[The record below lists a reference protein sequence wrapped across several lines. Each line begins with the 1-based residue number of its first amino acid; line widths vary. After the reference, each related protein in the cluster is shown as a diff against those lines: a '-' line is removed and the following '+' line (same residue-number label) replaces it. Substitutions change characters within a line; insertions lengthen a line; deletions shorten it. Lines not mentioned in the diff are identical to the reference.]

1 MGLGAAGPRGGSG
14 HGPTGA
20 GLQERHGVDAWR
32 FLLGLD
38 VESFEAGH
46 DVVAAGQPLLP
57 EYVQAMITETI
68 ANYDLTD
75 RSVMTASFVTYL
87 RMLMS
92 EVMVAFQRGVEA
104 GEAREREEVL
114 VDVAIEEDLMG
125 DDGTSL
131 MQRTL
136 TGQFRDTSS
145 GRWTRTL
152 QGLQNDLSAQPVP
165 LRNANIAGLLA
176 RLSSAVDIQASH
188 REPLLALL
196 VGMQECD
203 CTEAAVGDVGWQISW
218 WGRVYTA
225 LRLEAQAQA
234 MQTAPSSSLDA
245 PTADELQAMAED
257 EAEVRAERLREQEA
271 RQRQEEAHDREEE
284 EYLSAQANLLAT
296 DSPGADVQAEAAP
309 VPAAAVPTRLSA
321 QALRAWEDWEW
332 YNLLQEPPKQRRRTV
347 LTVTVGGSQ
356 SSGGPW
362 LSRTLRLPCS
372 RPTAGVNL
380 RLDMAFEE
388 EICPDDVETLVL
400 PAGASRGAQVVLAE
414 TQEMSQEA
422 TSRSPPPASSEPP
435 NVARETL
442 TASAPVE
449 VPAAQGED
457 GLVEEG
463 ALSDVA
469 WADYEELYG
478 KWKSGAI
485 DDSAVVLAGGRQL
498 LDLMQTQYVLDQEDT
513 QGVPV
518 TSTSTTTW
526 LSPLKRSDE

>member
-1 MGLGAAGPRGGSG
+1 MALRDPSSWAREEEVDVVVLMAGGDGRGRGRARTDSREPEREPSGDLGGGRWRDRDRRQRADLTRVNPRWLSNRTRSPRDRARGEGTGGAACVTRETRRLLPIPGPRSREGGERASGSAGPVRTDGPGSSGPRGGSG
-14 HGPTGA
+14 PGPTGA

-104 GEAREREEVL
+104 GVAREREEVL
-114 VDVAIEEDLMG
+114 VDVAIEEDPPG

-234 MQTAPSSSLDA
+234 LQTAPSSSLEA
-245 PTADELQAMAED
+245 PTAEELQAMAED

-284 EYLSAQANLLAT
+284 DYLSAQANLLAN
-296 DSPGADVQAEAAP
+296 DSPGAGVNAEAAP
-309 VPAAAVPTRLSA
+309 IPTAAEPTRLSA
-321 QALRAWEDWEW
+321 RALRAWEDWEW

-356 SSGGPW
+356 SSGGP
-362 LSRTLRLPCS
+362 
-372 RPTAGVNL
+372 G
-380 RLDMAFEE
+380 
-388 EICPDDVETLVL
+388 
-400 PAGASRGAQVVLAE
+400 
-414 TQEMSQEA
+414 
-422 TSRSPPPASSEPP
+422 
-435 NVARETL
+435 
-442 TASAPVE
+442 
-449 VPAAQGED
+449 
-457 GLVEEG
+457 
-463 ALSDVA
+463 
-469 WADYEELYG
+469 
-478 KWKSGAI
+478 
-485 DDSAVVLAGGRQL
+485 
-498 LDLMQTQYVLDQEDT
+498 
-513 QGVPV
+513 
-518 TSTSTTTW
+518 
-526 LSPLKRSDE
+526 